1 MPDTSPSSLT
11 TLSAPTARTADR
23 RSRSGVTAAVAAFV
37 IWGVFPIYLAPLA
50 AVSALQITAHRVVWS
65 FLFVVGWIAARGE
78 LGVLIAAAA
87 RPGVIKRLIAS
98 AVLITVNWLAFVWA
112 VNANHVVD
120 VSLGYYIN
128 PLVNVLLGIFVLS
141 ERLNRMQWTA
151 VALAAAGVAYLT
163 FETGHVPWAALAVA
177 MSFALYGL
185 IRKTVGV
192 EALPGLAIELTLL
205 LPLAI
210 GYLLW
215 CEWSGIGAMGH
226 SGLAVDALFVF
237 GGPLTAIPLFLFAY
251 GARRIPYSTVGVLQY
266 IGPTGQ
272 LACAIWYFG
281 EPFGRARVAGFIL
294 IWAALLLYAIEGF
307 LSTAR
312 ARRAAAA

>member
-1 MPDTSPSSLT
+1 
-11 TLSAPTARTADR
+11 
-23 RSRSGVTAAVAAFV
+23 
-37 IWGVFPIYLAPLA
+37 
-50 AVSALQITAHRVVWS
+50 VWS
-65 FLFVVGWIAARGE
+65 FVFVLGWMALRGE
-78 LGVLIAAAA
+78 LGALRVAAA
-87 RPGVIKRLIAS
+87 RPGVMKWLITTA
-98 AVLITVNWLAFVWA
+98 ALITVNWLAFVWA

-141 ERLNRMQWTA
+141 ERLNRMQWAA

-163 FETGHVPWAALAVA
+163 FETGLVPWAALTVA
-177 MSFALYGL
+177 LSFALYGL
-185 IRKTVGV
+185 IRKMASV

-210 GYLLW
+210 AYLLW
-215 CEWSGIGAMGH
+215 CELAGIGAMGH
-226 SGLAVDALFVF
+226 SSFAVDALFVL

-281 EPFGRARVAGFIL
+281 EPFGRARAAGFIL
-294 IWAALLLYAIEGF
+294 IWAALLLYAIDGF
-307 LSTAR
+307 LSS
-312 ARRAAAA
+312 RRSL

>member
-1 MPDTSPSSLT
+1 
-11 TLSAPTARTADR
+11 
-23 RSRSGVTAAVAAFV
+23 
-37 IWGVFPIYLAPLA
+37 
-50 AVSALQITAHRVVWS
+50 
-65 FLFVVGWIAARGE
+65 
-78 LGVLIAAAA
+78 
-87 RPGVIKRLIAS
+87 
-98 AVLITVNWLAFVWA
+98 
-112 VNANHVVD
+112 
-120 VSLGYYIN
+120 
-128 PLVNVLLGIFVLS
+128 
-141 ERLNRMQWTA
+141 
-151 VALAAAGVAYLT
+151 
-163 FETGHVPWAALAVA
+163 